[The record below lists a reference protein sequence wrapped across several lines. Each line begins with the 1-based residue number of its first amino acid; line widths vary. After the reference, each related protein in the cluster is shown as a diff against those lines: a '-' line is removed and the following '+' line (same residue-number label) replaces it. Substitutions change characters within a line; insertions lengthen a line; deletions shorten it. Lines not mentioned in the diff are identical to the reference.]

1 MTPLN
6 NKNVYDFSK
15 GDPKVFEVFFLH
27 YFPQVK
33 NFISRLIQ
41 NEEDAEDLA
50 QDIFAGLWKNRTLL
64 GEVENMNAYLYRSA
78 KNTVFRYIERHLLFK
93 NYQEKSVWTEE
104 ILPPSRNQVEEE
116 FRAHELELLI
126 AIAVD
131 KMPPQRKKIYKM
143 SREAGMENEKI
154 AAELGISK
162 RTVENHLTQA
172 LADIR
177 KLIDLFIFL
186 FI

>member
-78 KNTVFRYIERHLLFK
+78 KNTVFRYIERYLLFK

-126 AIAVD
+126 A
-131 KMPPQRKKIYKM
+131 
-143 SREAGMENEKI
+143 S
-154 AAELGISK
+154 
-162 RTVENHLTQA
+162 
-172 LADIR
+172 DIR
-177 KLIDLFIFL
+177 KGNTRMQLFDLDNDLRELHDVAAQHPDIVNRLEQLMKESHTEPENPKFRF
-186 FI
+186 